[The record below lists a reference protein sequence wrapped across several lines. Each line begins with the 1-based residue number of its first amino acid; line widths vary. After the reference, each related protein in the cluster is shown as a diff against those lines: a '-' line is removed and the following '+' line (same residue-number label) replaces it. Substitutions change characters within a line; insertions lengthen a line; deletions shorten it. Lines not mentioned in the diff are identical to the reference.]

1 MFKRL
6 IFFSCCLASICGV
19 SAERLLSLKDVRLT
33 MDEMF
38 SYHVEHKEFS
48 PLLAKRSCRLLV
60 EQFDFHQSYLLK
72 EEAEAFLSLNDETV
86 NQIVKDYSQ
95 GKFDFYAGMHS
106 RFCAAIWRSRKI
118 RKAVGEEILLKGS
131 KISQLPLAG
140 LDSGYAVTEEDL
152 KRSLSQRMLRSIQL
166 ILKRRE
172 MTEIDPN
179 TLQKMINYY
188 ENKQRQ
194 METEYMQ
201 QHAPLAAHFL
211 AFHLLKALAKSLDA
225 HSSYYSPDEA
235 ARIRVGLQ
243 KQFCGVGIIVQEDF
257 DAVHIRE
264 VIPGGSAA
272 RSGRIDAGDTLVAID
287 YRQIDQL
294 TFKEVLKKLTGEE
307 GSAVTLGLKKKEG
320 KVAHVPLTREKIT
333 MHDQRLSVKAEPF
346 GKGVIGKISLPAFY
360 DNGGTVCVEKDMKEA
375 IRALQK
381 EGDLLG
387 LVIDVREN
395 AGGFLKQAVKACE
408 MFIQSGVI
416 VVSKYARNEV
426 NYALNLSGRKL
437 YDGPLVVLT
446 SKASASAAEIFA
458 QALQDHGVAL
468 IVGDERSYGKGS
480 MQHQTITDPRAKS
493 FFKVTVGRYYT
504 ASGRSPQIEGVESD
518 LVVPTRYFPYRIG
531 ERYLAFPL
539 SRDQLS
545 RDIFQALKEVRKKG
559 VRTMLNP
566 LVVPYLKPRE
576 SEWRA
581 MLPRLLVN
589 SAKRLSD
596 DPNFQLFLKV
606 GKQRQQD
613 EQEWLAFPAQNAG
626 VDDLQL
632 KEAVMIIKDMIGIK
646 QARSLLIP

>member
-1 MFKRL
+1 
-6 IFFSCCLASICGV
+6 
-19 SAERLLSLKDVRLT
+19 

-38 SYHVEHKEFS
+38 SYHVEHKAFS

-60 EQFDFHQSYLLK
+60 EQFDFHQAYLLK
-72 EEAEAFLSLNDETV
+72 GEAEKFLALDDATAR
-86 NQIVKDYSQ
+86 QIVVDYAR
-95 GKFDFYAGMHS
+95 GKFDIYAAMHS

-118 RKAVGEEILLKGS
+118 RKAVGDALVLRGSEIG
-131 KISQLPLAG
+131 QLPLAEI
-140 LDSGYAVTEEDL
+140 DSGYAVTEEEL
-152 KRSLSQRMLRSIQL
+152 ESLLSKRMLRSIQL
-166 ILKRRE
+166 TLKRRE
-172 MTEIDPN
+172 ITEVDST
-179 TLQKMINYY
+179 TLQKIINYY
-188 ENKQRQ
+188 ESKQRQ

-201 QHAPLAAHFL
+201 QHAPLAEHFL
-211 AFHLLKALAKSLDA
+211 ASHLLKALAKSLDA

-235 ARIRVGLQ
+235 ARIRIGLQ

-264 VIPGGSAA
+264 VISGGSAA
-272 RSGRIDAGDTLVAID
+272 RSQQIHAGDILVAID
-287 YRQIDQL
+287 YRQIDHL
-294 TFKEVLKKLTGEE
+294 TFKEVLKQLAGAE
-307 GSAVTLGLKKKEG
+307 GSTVTLGLKAKEG
-320 KVAHVPLTREKIT
+320 TLSHISLMREKIT
-333 MHDQRLSVKAEPF
+333 MHDQRLSVSAEPF
-346 GKGVIGKISLPAFY
+346 GNGVIGKISLPAFY
-360 DNGGTVCVEKDMKEA
+360 DNGGAVCVEKDMKEA

-381 EGDLLG
+381 DGDLLG

-426 NYALNLSGRKL
+426 NYALNLSGRRL
-437 YDGPLVVLT
+437 YGGPLVVLT

-480 MQHQTITDPRAKS
+480 MQHQTITDPRAKF

-545 RDIFQALKEVRKKG
+545 RDIFQALKGVREQG
-559 VRTMLNP
+559 VRTRLNP
-566 LVVPYLKPRE
+566 LVVPYLRPRE

-581 MLPRLLVN
+581 MLPQLLTN
-589 SAKRLSD
+589 SEKRLSSD
-596 DPNFQLFLKV
+596 ANFQLFLKM
-606 GKQRQQD
+606 GKQRQQG

-626 VDDLQL
+626 ADDLQL

-646 QARSLLIP
+646 QAQPLVTP